1 MALNLELNTS
11 QPDEVYQVRVDLHEG
26 LTEEQSL
33 RVYSKLTLLLTNHI
47 GDPEVIAQAAEI
59 ARANVDG

>member
-11 QPDEVYQVRVDLHEG
+11 QPDEVYQVLVDLHEG

>member
-1 MALNLELNTS
+1 MALNLELNTPK
-11 QPDEVYQVRVDLHEG
+11 PDDVYQLLVDLHEG

>member
-1 MALNLELNTS
+1 MGLKLELNTS
-11 QPDEVYQVRVDLHEG
+11 QPDDVYQLLVDLHDG

-47 GDPEVIAQAAEI
+47 GDIDVIAQAADI
-59 ARANVDG
+59 ARANVDS